1 MSLNWTVV
9 APPVVR
15 SYNVTVP
22 SMMRR
27 GCWAAATRSVA
38 KSWEPTM
45 KKAAPSPRKQ
55 ERARAGKSHPKAIRK
70 ANTWQE
76 ISTQRRA
83 VVVLGMHRSGTSAL
97 TRVIS
102 LLGADLPSTLIP
114 ANVANEAGFFESN
127 DLMIVHDQLLSSA
140 GSNWQD
146 WRAFN
151 PDWYTSPAAAD
162 FKQRVLGVL
171 RHDFAQSRLFV
182 IKDPRVCRFFP
193 FWRDVLEEFGAAPAV
208 VIPVRNPL
216 EVMASLRSR
225 DGFPFAKTALL
236 WLRHVI
242 EAERMTRDLPRAV
255 VTYDALLSD
264 WPGVIASLGAGLGV
278 SWPRRSA
285 ATEIEIERF
294 LAAELRHHVATPDAL
309 AARAEIVDWV
319 KDTYTALV
327 RLSQMPEHHPS
338 RARLDRVRAEFDKAS
353 SVFGV
358 ALAETEHDIAQRE
371 SERAQLLSQ
380 ATVLEQR
387 VAAQSDVAINQ
398 AAQLAAAI
406 EEVRQSQAERD
417 AQHRRHLLI
426 EAELNNLRSVLHETQ
441 SSLSAERQKV
451 AQQSDHIADLDRVR
465 MVAEAKHNEASERVR
480 QLDAEMSTH
489 ARIAAE
495 QSALLGSL
503 QLARAQYEE
512 RVSVLAQ
519 RQRELEALLDHER
532 RAVDDLNTRLAD
544 ETSAFALKIQEAEQT
559 ASAFALKI
567 QEAEQTTSALALKNQ
582 QAEQTAS
589 ALALKN
595 QEAEQTASALVLKN
609 QEAEQT
615 ALALALKI
623 QEVEQTASTLALK
636 VQEAE
641 QTASNKIEEAEQTAS
656 KLSELRE
663 HHFELSS
670 QLACHRMLNQR
681 LTAELEQHK
690 ASAASTSREL
700 RMIKRSSAW
709 RIMAP
714 WRNLQSRLRK
724 RYELDLMRRSQ
735 LFDAGWYLTEYP
747 DVRKSGVEPAE
758 HYWEHGWLDGRDP
771 SPYFDSDWYISQHS
785 DVQATGINPLIH
797 YILHG
802 ATEGRDPR
810 PKSVGATTAQ

>member
-1 MSLNWTVV
+1 
-9 APPVVR
+9 
-15 SYNVTVP
+15 
-22 SMMRR
+22 
-27 GCWAAATRSVA
+27 
-38 KSWEPTM
+38 M
-45 KKAAPSPRKQ
+45 KKAAPSPRKP
-55 ERARAGKSHPKAIRK
+55 ERARASKSHLKAVRK
-70 ANTWQE
+70 VDTSQE
-76 ISTQRRA
+76 IGTQRRA

-102 LLGADLPSTLIP
+102 VLGADLPSSLIP

-140 GSNWQD
+140 GSNWED

-151 PDWYTSPAAAD
+151 PDWYTSPVAAD

-171 RHDFAQSRLFV
+171 RHDFAQSQLFV
-182 IKDPRVCRFFP
+182 IKDPRICRFFP
-193 FWRDVLEEFGAAPAV
+193 FWRDVLEEFGVAPVA

-242 EAERMTRDLPRAV
+242 EAERMTRDLPRAI

-264 WPGVIASLGAGLGV
+264 WPGVIVSLGAGLGV

-285 ATEIEIERF
+285 ATEFEIERF
-294 LAAELRHHVATPDAL
+294 LATELRHHVAPPDAL

-327 RLSQMPEHHPS
+327 RLSQIPEHHPS

-358 ALAETEHDIAQRE
+358 ALAETEHDITQRK
-371 SERAQLLSQ
+371 SERVQLLSH
-380 ATVLEQR
+380 AAALEQR
-387 VAAQSDVAINQ
+387 VAAQSDVATNQ

-441 SSLSAERQKV
+441 SNLSAERQKV
-451 AQQSDHIADLDRVR
+451 AQQSDHIADIDRVR
-465 MVAEAKHNEASERVR
+465 IAAETEHNQITEEVG
-480 QLDAEMSTH
+480 QLRAEVSAH
-489 ARIAAE
+489 ARIVAE

-503 QLARAQYEE
+503 QLARTQYEE
-512 RVSVLAQ
+512 RISLLVQ
-519 RQRELEALLDHER
+519 RQHELEAMLGHEH
-532 RAVDDLNTRLAD
+532 RAVDELSTRLAD
-544 ETSAFALKIQEAEQT
+544 ETSALALKSEEAEQM
-559 ASAFALKI
+559 
-567 QEAEQTTSALALKNQ
+567 
-582 QAEQTAS
+582 AS

-595 QEAEQTASALVLKN
+595 QEAEQTASALALKS

-615 ALALALKI
+615 ASALALKS
-623 QEVEQTASTLALK
+623 QEAEQTASALALKSQEAEQTASTLVLKVQEAEQTASSLALK

-641 QTASNKIEEAEQTAS
+641 QTASNKTEEAEQAAS
-656 KLSELRE
+656 KLSELRK

-670 QLACHRMLNQR
+670 QLACHRTLNQR
-681 LTAELEQHK
+681 LTAELERHK
-690 ASAASTSREL
+690 ALTAFTSHEL
-700 RMIKRSSAW
+700 RMIKRSSLW
-709 RIMAP
+709 RIMTP
-714 WRNLQSRLRK
+714 WLNLQSRLRR
-724 RYELDLMRRSQ
+724 RYELDLMRRSE
-735 LFDAGWYLTEYP
+735 LFDAAWYLTEYP
-747 DVRKSGVEPAE
+747 DVSRSRVEPAE
-758 HYWEHGWLDGRDP
+758 HYWELGWLEGRDP
-771 SPYFDSDWYISQHS
+771 SPHFDSDWYISQHF
-785 DVQATGINPLIH
+785 DVRAAGINPLIH

-802 ATEGRDPR
+802 AAEGRDPR
-810 PKSVGATTAQ
+810 PKSVASTTAQ

>member
-1 MSLNWTVV
+1 
-9 APPVVR
+9 
-15 SYNVTVP
+15 
-22 SMMRR
+22 
-27 GCWAAATRSVA
+27 
-38 KSWEPTM
+38 M
-45 KKAAPSPRKQ
+45 KKAAPSPRKP
-55 ERARAGKSHPKAIRK
+55 ERARASKSHLKAVRK
-70 ANTWQE
+70 VDTSQE
-76 ISTQRRA
+76 IGTQRLA

-102 LLGADLPSTLIP
+102 LLGADLPSSLIP
-114 ANVANEAGFFESN
+114 ANVTNEAGFFESN

-140 GSNWQD
+140 GSSWED

-151 PDWYTSPAAAD
+151 PDWYTSPVAAD

-171 RHDFAQSRLFV
+171 RHDFAQSQLFV
-182 IKDPRVCRFFP
+182 IKDPRICRFFP
-193 FWRDVLEEFGAAPAV
+193 FWRDVLEEFGVAPAA

-242 EAERMTRDLPRAV
+242 EAERMTRDLPRAI

-294 LAAELRHHVATPDAL
+294 LAAELRHHVALPDAL

-358 ALAETEHDIAQRE
+358 ALAETEHDIAQRK
-371 SERAQLLSQ
+371 SERVQLLSH
-380 ATVLEQR
+380 AAALEQR
-387 VAAQSDVAINQ
+387 VAAQSDVATNQ

-426 EAELNNLRSVLHETQ
+426 EAELNNLRSALHETQ
-441 SSLSAERQKV
+441 SNLSAERQKV
-451 AQQSDHIADLDRVR
+451 AQQSDHIADIDRVR
-465 MVAEAKHNEASERVR
+465 IAAETEHNEITEEVG
-480 QLDAEMSTH
+480 QLRAEVSAH

-503 QLARAQYEE
+503 QLVRTQYEE
-512 RVSVLAQ
+512 RIGLLVQ
-519 RQRELEALLDHER
+519 RQHELEAILGHER
-532 RAVDDLNTRLAD
+532 RAADELNTRLAD
-544 ETSAFALKIQEAEQT
+544 EI
-559 ASAFALKI
+559 
-567 QEAEQTTSALALKNQ
+567 SALALK
-582 QAEQTAS
+582 S
-589 ALALKN
+589 
-595 QEAEQTASALVLKN
+595 
-609 QEAEQT
+609 
-615 ALALALKI
+615 
-623 QEVEQTASTLALK
+623 
-636 VQEAE
+636 QEAE
-641 QTASNKIEEAEQTAS
+641 QTASNKTAEAEQTAS

-670 QLACHRMLNQR
+670 QLACHKMLNQR
-681 LTAELEQHK
+681 LTAELEHHK
-690 ASAASTSREL
+690 ASAASTSHEL

-709 RIMAP
+709 RILAP

-724 RYELDLMRRSQ
+724 RYELDLMRRSE

-747 DVRKSGVEPAE
+747 DVSRSGVEPAE
-758 HYWEHGWLDGRDP
+758 HYWEQGWLEGRDP
-771 SPYFDSDWYISQHS
+771 SPHFDSDWYISQHA
-785 DVQATGINPLIH
+785 DVRSAGINPLIH

-802 ATEGRDPR
+802 AAEGRDPR
-810 PKSVGATTAQ
+810 PKSVASTTAQ

>member
-1 MSLNWTVV
+1 
-9 APPVVR
+9 
-15 SYNVTVP
+15 
-22 SMMRR
+22 
-27 GCWAAATRSVA
+27 
-38 KSWEPTM
+38 M

-55 ERARAGKSHPKAIRK
+55 ERAGAGKSHPKAIRK
-70 ANTWQE
+70 VDTRQE

-97 TRVIS
+97 TRVIN
-102 LLGADLPSTLIP
+102 LLGADLPSSLIP

-151 PDWYTSPAAAD
+151 PDWYASPVAAA

-171 RHDFAQSRLFV
+171 RHDFAQSQLFV

-216 EVMASLRSR
+216 EIMASLRSR
-225 DGFPFAKTALL
+225 DGFPFVKTALL

-242 EAERMTRDLPRAV
+242 EAERTTRDLPRAV

-264 WPGVIASLGAGLGV
+264 WPGVIASVGAGLGV

-327 RLSQMPEHHPS
+327 QLSQMPEHRPS
-338 RARLDRVRAEFDKAS
+338 KMRLDRVRAEFDKAS
-353 SVFGV
+353 SIFGV
-358 ALAETEHDIAQRE
+358 ALAESEHDIARRE
-371 SERAQLLSQ
+371 SERAQLLSH
-380 ATVLEQR
+380 ATALEQR

-406 EEVRQSQAERD
+406 EEVRQSQAEGD

-426 EAELNNLRSVLHETQ
+426 EAELDNLRSVLHEAQ
-441 SSLSAERQKV
+441 SNLSAERQKV

-465 MVAEAKHNEASERVR
+465 LDAEAKHNEASEKVR
-480 QLDAEMSTH
+480 QLDAEVSTH

-512 RVSVLAQ
+512 QISLLAQ

-532 RAVDDLNTRLAD
+532 RAVDDLNTKLAE
-544 ETSAFALKIQEAEQT
+544 ETSTLALKIQEAEQT
-559 ASAFALKI
+559 ASTLALKI
-567 QEAEQTTSALALKNQ
+567 QEVEQTASALALKNQEAEHTASALALKSQEAEHTASALALKSQEAEHTASALALKSQEAEQTASALALKNQ

-589 ALALKN
+589 
-595 QEAEQTASALVLKN
+595 
-609 QEAEQT
+609 
-615 ALALALKI
+615 ALALKI

-641 QTASNKIEEAEQTAS
+641 QTASNKTEEAEQTAS

-709 RIMAP
+709 RITAP
-714 WRNLQSRLRK
+714 WRILQSRLRK
-724 RYELDLMRRSQ
+724 RYELDLMRRSE

-785 DVQATGINPLIH
+785 DVQAAGINPLIH

>member
-1 MSLNWTVV
+1 
-9 APPVVR
+9 
-15 SYNVTVP
+15 
-22 SMMRR
+22 
-27 GCWAAATRSVA
+27 
-38 KSWEPTM
+38 M
-45 KKAAPSPRKQ
+45 KKAAPPPMIP
-55 ERARAGKSHPKAIRK
+55 ERARASKSYPAAIRK
-70 ANTWQE
+70 ADTRQE
-76 ISTQRRA
+76 LGVQRRA
-83 VVVLGMHRSGTSAL
+83 IVVLGMHRSGTSAF
-97 TRVIS
+97 TRVIN
-102 LLGADLPSTLIP
+102 LLGADLPSNLMPPHFT
-114 ANVANEAGFFESN
+114 NEAGFFESD
-127 DLMIVHDQLLSSA
+127 DLMIVHEQLLSSA

-146 WRAFN
+146 WRVFN
-151 PDWYTSPAAAD
+151 PDWYASAAAAD
-162 FKQRVLGVL
+162 FKQRVLRVL
-171 RHDFAQSRLFV
+171 RHDFEQSPLFV
-182 IKDPRVCRFFP
+182 IKDPRICRFFP

-216 EVMASLRSR
+216 EVMASLRIR
-225 DGFPFAKTALL
+225 DGFPSTKAALM

-242 EAERMTRDLPRAV
+242 ESERMTRDLPRAI

-264 WPGVIASLGAGLGV
+264 WQGVITSLSAGLGI

-294 LAAELRHHVATPDAL
+294 LATELRHHVATLDAL

-319 KDTYTALV
+319 KDTYTAFV
-327 RLSQMPEHHPS
+327 QLSQMPEHRPS
-338 RARLDRVRAEFDKAS
+338 KMRLDRVRAAFDKAS

-358 ALAETEHDIAQRE
+358 ALAETEHDVAQRE
-371 SERAQLLSQ
+371 LERAQLLAH
-380 ATVLEQR
+380 ATALEQS

-406 EEVRQSQAERD
+406 EDARQSQAERD
-417 AQHRRHLLI
+417 VQHRKHLLI
-426 EAELNNLRSVLHETQ
+426 EADLDNLRSVLRETQ
-441 SSLSAERQKV
+441 SNLSAERQKV
-451 AQQSDHIADLDRVR
+451 AQQSDHIADLDRIR
-465 MVAEAKHNEASERVR
+465 MVVEAEHNEPAEEVR
-480 QLDAEMSTH
+480 QLRAEVSAH

-512 RVSVLAQ
+512 QISLLAQ

-532 RAVDDLNTRLAD
+532 RAVADLNTKLAD
-544 ETSAFALKIQEAEQT
+544 ETST
-559 ASAFALKI
+559 
-567 QEAEQTTSALALKNQ
+567 LALKNQ
-582 QAEQTAS
+582 EAEQAAS

-595 QEAEQTASALVLKN
+595 QEAEQTASALALKNQEVEQAASALALKN

-615 ALALALKI
+615 ASALALKI

-641 QTASNKIEEAEQTAS
+641 EAVSNKTEEAEQTAS

-670 QLACHRMLNQR
+670 QLTCHRMLNQR

-690 ASAASTSREL
+690 ASAASTGREL

-724 RYELDLMRRSQ
+724 RYELDLMRRSE

-758 HYWEHGWLDGRDP
+758 HYWEHGWLDGRNP

-785 DVQATGINPLIH
+785 DVQAAGINPLIH

-802 ATEGRDPR
+802 AIEGRDPR
-810 PKSVGATTAQ
+810 PKSVGATTAR

>member
-1 MSLNWTVV
+1 
-9 APPVVR
+9 
-15 SYNVTVP
+15 
-22 SMMRR
+22 
-27 GCWAAATRSVA
+27 
-38 KSWEPTM
+38 M
-45 KKAAPSPRKQ
+45 KKAAPSRRKQ

-70 ANTWQE
+70 VDTWQE

-102 LLGADLPSTLIP
+102 LLGADLPSRLIP

-162 FKQRVLGVL
+162 FKERVLGVL
-171 RHDFAQSRLFV
+171 RHDFAHSRLFV

-285 ATEIEIERF
+285 TTEIEIEQF
-294 LAAELRHHVATPDAL
+294 LAVELRHHVTTPDAL

-319 KDTYTALV
+319 KDTYAALV
-327 RLSQMPEHHPS
+327 RLSQMPDHHPS
-338 RARLDRVRAEFDKAS
+338 RAQLDRVRAEFDKAS

-358 ALAETEHDIAQRE
+358 ALAETEHDIARRE
-371 SERAQLLSQ
+371 SERVQLASH
-380 ATVLEQR
+380 AGALEQR

-426 EAELNNLRSVLHETQ
+426 EAELDNLRSVLHETQ
-441 SSLSAERQKV
+441 SNLSAERQKV

-465 MVAEAKHNEASERVR
+465 LDAEAKHNEASERVR
-480 QLDAEMSTH
+480 QLDAEVSTH

-512 RVSVLAQ
+512 QISLLAQ

-532 RAVDDLNTRLAD
+532 RTVDDLNTRLAE
-544 ETSAFALKIQEAEQT
+544 ETSTFALKIQEAVQTASTLVLKIQEVEQT
-559 ASAFALKI
+559 ASTLALKS
-567 QEAEQTTSALALKNQ
+567 QEAEQRASALALKSQ
-582 QAEQTAS
+582 EAEQRAS

-595 QEAEQTASALVLKN
+595 QEAEQTASALALKN
-609 QEAEQT
+609 LEAEQK
-615 ALALALKI
+615 ASALALKI
-623 QEVEQTASTLALK
+623 REVEQTASTLALK

-641 QTASNKIEEAEQTAS
+641 QTASNKTEEAEQTAS

-670 QLACHRMLNQR
+670 QLASHKMLNQR
-681 LTAELEQHK
+681 LTAQLEQHK

-709 RIMAP
+709 RIIAP

-724 RYELDLMRRSQ
+724 RYELDLLRRSK

-747 DVRKSGVEPAE
+747 DVRKSGVDPAE

-785 DVQATGINPLIH
+785 DVQAAGINPLIH

-810 PKSVGATTAQ
+810 PKSVGTTTAQ